1 MSGIEKTRFNGVF
14 KNIEITKELTIGFKY
29 TIRAKRV
36 TLIVFCVRTITTVK
50 KIASLLEEHNV
61 NIESIQF
68 DGGC

>member
-1 MSGIEKTRFNGVF
+1 MRKHVLMAFSII
-14 KNIEITKELTIGFKY
+14 IEITKELTNGFKY

-50 KIASLLEEHNV
+50 KIDSLLEEHNV
-61 NIESIQF
+61 NIELIQF

>member
-1 MSGIEKTRFNGVF
+1 MRKHVLMAFSIIV
-14 KNIEITKELTIGFKY
+14 EITKELTIGFKY

-36 TLIVFCVRTITTVK
+36 TLIVFCVRTIITVK
-50 KIASLLEEHNV
+50 KFCKEHNV